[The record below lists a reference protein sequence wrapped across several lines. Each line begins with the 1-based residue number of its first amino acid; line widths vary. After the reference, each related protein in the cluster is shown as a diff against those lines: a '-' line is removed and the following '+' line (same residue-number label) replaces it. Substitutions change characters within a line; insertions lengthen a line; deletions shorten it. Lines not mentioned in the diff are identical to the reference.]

1 MQGHIYKQTWLSDP
15 LVKVYLVAW
24 WFVIWK
30 GQKVKLL
37 VLDVEK
43 MG

>member
-1 MQGHIYKQTWLSDP
+1 MYKQKWLSDS
-15 LVKVYLVAW
+15 LVMVYIVAR